1 MEPDRS
7 PSGTARG
14 SERRQHPRAQANR
27 PLTVAI
33 GGERR
38 EVRLRDLSAGG
49 LCFFSDEPIPEMTMV
64 KVELEL
70 PERGS
75 HGAPKAVDARGAVV
89 RCRRVSPLL
98 EHYEIAVFLHDL
110 LESDAERLAEFVA
123 AGQPAT

>member
-1 MEPDRS
+1 MEPERTT
-7 PSGTARG
+7 SGTASG
-14 SERRQHPRAQANR
+14 SERRRHPRAQANR
-27 PLTVAI
+27 PLTVAV

-49 LCFFSDEPIPEMTMV
+49 LCFFSDEAIPEMTMV

-70 PERGS
+70 PERGDT
-75 HGAPKAVDARGAVV
+75 GEPRPVDARGAVV

-110 LESDAERLAEFVA
+110 RESDAERLAAFVA
-123 AGQPAT
+123 AGQPAV